1 MSVLDSLSSVT
12 DQLSINNPLTDLQGR
27 QAKPAWQ
34 ILVDGM
40 DITQTINRRLISLTM
55 TDSRGFEA
63 DTIELELDDSDGK
76 LTLPRRGATM
86 SLSLGWE
93 GERLIPK
100 GKFTIDELEHAGA
113 PDTLTIR
120 GKSVDLR
127 DAMQAKR
134 EKSYHQ
140 QTLGAMVE
148 SIAARHELGC
158 VVSDSMAGQ
167 FFSHIDQHESDCA
180 FLTRLAKQVDGIA
193 TVKSGKVVFFKAG
206 EAKTASGKPLS
217 AVTITRSSG
226 DGHRFAVADRDA
238 YTGVIAY
245 WHDQK
250 KATKQSIKVKRR
262 KKKATTT
269 ASADTMASDTT
280 VNKQESELL
289 VGSRDNVKTLR
300 HTYANQ
306 KNAER
311 AARAEWERLQR
322 GVAQFS
328 ITLARGRPELFPEL
342 PVKVSGFKPQIDGAN
357 WLISRV
363 VHQLDGSGGYTNSLE
378 LEVMLDELPE

>member
-1 MSVLDSLSSVT
+1 MSALDSLSSVT
-12 DQLSINNPLTDLQGR
+12 DQLSISNPLSALQGK

-34 ILVDGM
+34 VQVDGI
-40 DITQTINRRLISLTM
+40 DITQNINRRLISLTM

-63 DTIELELDDSDGK
+63 DTVELVLDDSDGK
-76 LTLPRRGATM
+76 LTLPRRGATL
-86 SLSLGWE
+86 SLSLGWA

-100 GKFTIDELEHAGA
+100 GQFTVDELEHSGA

-140 QTLGAMVE
+140 QTLSSMVE

-158 VVSDSMAGQ
+158 VVSDSIAGQ

-250 KATKQSIKVKRR
+250 KAVKQSTQVKRK
-262 KKKATTT
+262 KKKATIT
-269 ASADTMASDTT
+269 ASTDTVASDTT
-280 VNKQESELL
+280 VNKTENELL

-342 PVKVSGFKPQIDGAN
+342 PVKVSGYKPQIDAAN

-363 VHQLDGSGGYTNSLE
+363 VHQIDDSSGYTNSLE

>member
-12 DQLSINNPLTDLQGR
+12 DQLTINNPITALQG
-27 QAKPAWQ
+27 QQGKPAWQ
-34 ILVDGM
+34 IQVDGM

-63 DTIELELDDSDGK
+63 DTVELVLDDSDGK
-76 LTLPRRGATM
+76 LTLPRRGATLN
-86 SLSLGWE
+86 LSLGWA

-100 GKFTIDELEHAGA
+100 GQFTVDELEHTGA

-158 VVSDSMAGQ
+158 AVSDSIAGQ

-193 TVKSGKVVFFKAG
+193 TVKSGKVVFCKAG

-250 KATKQSIKVKRR
+250 KAVKLSTKVKR
-262 KKKATTT
+262 KKTTT
-269 ASADTMASDTT
+269 PASTDTVASDTA
-280 VNKQESELL
+280 VNKPESELL

-300 HTYANQ
+300 HTYDNQ

-342 PVKVSGFKPQIDGAN
+342 PAKVSGYKPQIDAAN